1 MNNVT
6 AERLKSMHL
15 SGIAKSCDMRIEQAI
30 RDKLSYQEF
39 LDLLLADEVSNRA
52 TNGNNKRMQ
61 KAHFPT
67 QKSIEEFD
75 FNAQPSINRQSIYQL
90 GTCEFIRKKENIT
103 FIGKPGTGKTH
114 LSIAIGVKAVLQGYT
129 VLFTTLSDMLDD
141 LFMSRA
147 DNSFHRRL
155 QSYILPDLLIIDELG
170 LRKLNQTSVDDFYEV
185 IAKRYEKKSTIITS
199 NKDFNEWG
207 RVLYDPVLAT
217 AILDRLVH
225 HCNFV
230 NIKGPS
236 FRMRER
242 EGLEIIP
249 PKRRGRPP
257 TKSTTTVGLDEDDFS
272 EEDEEFEDEEA
283 CV

>member
-1 MNNVT
+1 MNNIT

-15 SGIAKSCDMRIEQAI
+15 SGIAKSLDMRVEQAI
-30 RDKLSYQEF
+30 REKLSYQEF
-39 LDLLLADEVSNRA
+39 VEILLADEASNR
-52 TNGNNKRMQ
+52 TSNGNTRRMQ
-61 KAHFPT
+61 RAHFPC

-75 FNAQPSINRQSIYQL
+75 FNAQPSINRQHIYQL

-114 LSIAIGVKAVLQGYT
+114 LSIAIGVKAVLQGYS
-129 VLFTTLSDMLDD
+129 VLFTTLNDMLDD

-147 DNSFHRRL
+147 DNSFHRHW
-155 QSYILPDLLIIDELG
+155 QNFVQPDLLIIDELG

-185 IAKRYEKKSTIITS
+185 IAKRYEKKATIITS
-199 NKDFNEWG
+199 NKEFNEWG

-249 PKRRGRPP
+249 PKKRGRPA
-257 TKSTTTVGLDEDDFS
+257 KTVARPDEFGDDDTA
-272 EEDEEFEDEEA
+272 EEEFDDEET
-283 CV
+283 

>member
-1 MNNVT
+1 MNNIT
-6 AERLKSMHL
+6 ADRLKSMHL

-30 RDKLSYQEF
+30 REKLSYQEF
-39 LDLLLADEVSNRA
+39 LDLLLSDEVNNR
-52 TNGNNKRMQ
+52 TNNGNNRRMQ
-61 KAHFPT
+61 RSRFPS

-75 FNAQPSINRQSIYQL
+75 FNAQPSVNRQHIYQL
-90 GTCEFIRKKENIT
+90 GTCEFVRKKENIT

-155 QSYILPDLLIIDELG
+155 ASYILPDLLIIDELG

-199 NKDFNEWG
+199 NKEFNEWG

-230 NIKGPS
+230 NIKGDS

-242 EGLEIIP
+242 EGLVIIP
-249 PKRRGRPP
+249 PKKRGRPARAA
-257 TKSTTTVGLDEDDFS
+257 STTDELGDDFPD
-272 EEDEEFEDEEA
+272 EEDECEEA
-283 CV
+283 

>member
-1 MNNVT
+1 MNNTT

-15 SGIAKSCDMRIEQAI
+15 SGIAKSLDMRVEQAI
-30 RDKLSYQEF
+30 REKLSYPEF
-39 LDLLLADEVSNRA
+39 FEILLSDEASNRA
-52 TNGNNKRMQ
+52 NNGNTRRMHR
-61 KAHFPT
+61 AHFPC

-75 FNAQPSINRQSIYQL
+75 FNAQPSINRQNIYQL

-114 LSIAIGVKAVLQGYT
+114 LSIAIGVKAVLQGYS
-129 VLFTTLSDMLDD
+129 VLFTTLSDMLDG

-147 DNSFHRRL
+147 DNSYHRQL
-155 QSYILPDLLIIDELG
+155 QNYILPDLLIIDELG

-199 NKDFNEWG
+199 NKEFNEWG
-207 RVLYDPVLAT
+207 RVLFDPVLAT

-230 NIKGPS
+230 NIKGVS

-249 PKRRGRPP
+249 PKKRGRPV
-257 TKSTTTVGLDEDDFS
+257 KISTSADGISDEYAG
-272 EEDEEFEDEEA
+272 EEDFDDEEA
-283 CV
+283 

>member
-1 MNNVT
+1 MNNTT

-15 SGIAKSCDMRIEQAI
+15 SGIAKSLDMRIEQAI
-30 RDKLSYQEF
+30 REKLSYPEF
-39 LDLLLADEVSNRA
+39 FEILLSDEASNRA
-52 TNGNNKRMQ
+52 NNGNIRRMHR
-61 KAHFPT
+61 AHFPC

-75 FNAQPSINRQSIYQL
+75 FNAQPSINRQNIYQL

-147 DNSFHRRL
+147 DNSYHRQL
-155 QSYILPDLLIIDELG
+155 QNYILPDLLIIDELG

-199 NKDFNEWG
+199 NKEFNEWG
-207 RVLYDPVLAT
+207 RVLFDPVLAT

-230 NIKGPS
+230 NIKGAS

-249 PKRRGRPP
+249 PKKRGRPI
-257 TKSTTTVGLDEDDFS
+257 KISTSADGIS
-272 EEDEEFEDEEA
+272 EEFVGEEDFDDEET
-283 CV
+283 